1 MNGTTDASL
10 DEIRTLLNNL
20 PPPNDAA
27 AAAAAAREKALT
39 KPEGS
44 LGLLEGLTEW
54 FVSWQGLHPPRLERP
69 RVAVFAGNHGIAQ
82 HDISAYPA
90 EVTAQMVAN
99 FQAGGGAINQL
110 CQLYDSELRIYEMA
124 LDQPTADFT
133 KTPALSEQ
141 ECARAMTYGMMAVED
156 GIDAVC
162 LGEMGIGNTTSAAA
176 LCCAMFGGE
185 ARDWTGPGTGVS
197 DSALTRKINTVIA
210 GLDCHHGHLD
220 DPFEVMRRLGGH
232 ELAAIVGA
240 VIAARIG
247 RVPVILDGYAAT
259 AAAAVLH
266 KIDSKA
272 LDHCIVGHLS
282 AEPAHGRLLECID
295 KSPLLELGMRL
306 GEASGAVMALGVL
319 RGAITCHT
327 GMASFTEAQVSR
339 KL

>member
-1 MNGTTDASL
+1 MNETVGASL
-10 DEIRTLLNNL
+10 GEIRTLLKNL
-20 PPPNDAA
+20 PAPDEAA

-44 LGLLEGLTEW
+44 LGLLEGLCEW
-54 FVSWQGLHPPRLERP
+54 FVSWQGRNPPRLERP
-69 RVAVFAGNHGIAQ
+69 RVAVFAGNHGVTR
-82 HDISAYPA
+82 HGISAYPP

-99 FQAGGGAINQL
+99 FQAGGAAVNQL
-110 CQLYDSELRIYEMA
+110 CQLYDAELRIYEMA
-124 LDQPTADFT
+124 LDHPTADFT
-133 KTPALSEQ
+133 EAAALSEE
-141 ECARAMTYGMMAVED
+141 ECASAMAYGMMAVED

-176 LCCAMFGGE
+176 LCCALFGGE
-185 ARDWTGPGTGVS
+185 ARDWTGPGTGVA
-197 DSALTRKINTVIA
+197 DSALTRKVEAVAA
-210 GLDCHHGHLD
+210 GLDCHREHLD
-220 DPFEVMRRLGGH
+220 DPFEVLRRLGGH
-232 ELAAIVGA
+232 ELAAITGA

-266 KIDSKA
+266 KIDSTA

-282 AEPAHGRLLECID
+282 AEPAHGRLLECLG
-295 KSPLLELGMRL
+295 KAPLLDLNMRL

-319 RGAITCHT
+319 RGAIACHT
-327 GMASFTEAQVSR
+327 GMAKFEEAQVSE